1 MFLFLTVVNRS
12 MFAGYTFFFV
22 GFKPVLV
29 GAIDKKAQVNFIQK
43 DHLLHSGM
51 HE

>member
-1 MFLFLTVVNRS
+1 
-12 MFAGYTFFFV
+12 MFAGYMFFFV

-51 HE
+51 HK